1 MEDRDLARLLAWTRI
16 GIGAAT
22 ALMPSMVVRIWA
34 GRSQPSFPN
43 NMLAK
48 GLGVRELA
56 LGIGLLNALENDGHV
71 KPWLMASAAADAGDA
86 VGTLG
91 SWSELGALRALGL
104 LVVEV
109 GAAVVGFSLA
119 ESLD

>member
-16 GIGAAT
+16 GIGAVT
-22 ALMPSMVVRIWA
+22 TLMPSMVVRMWT
-34 GRSQPSFPN
+34 GRSQESFPT
-43 NMLAK
+43 NMLGK
-48 GLGVRELA
+48 GFGVRELA
-56 LGIGLLNALENDGHV
+56 IGVGLLTALESGGNAR
-71 KPWLMASAAADAGDA
+71 PWLLASAAADAGDA

-91 SWSELGALRALGL
+91 SWGELGGLRALGL

-109 GAAVVGFSLA
+109 GAAAVGFSLA

>member
-1 MEDRDLARLLAWTRI
+1 MEDRDLARMLAWTRI

-22 ALMPSMVVRIWA
+22 ALMPSVVVRMWT
-34 GRSQPSFPN
+34 GRSQESFPT
-43 NMLAK
+43 NML
-48 GLGVRELA
+48 GRGFGVRELA
-56 LGIGLLNALENDGHV
+56 IGLGLLTALENGGDA
-71 KPWLMASAAADAGDA
+71 KPWLLASAAADAGDA

-91 SWSELGALRALGL
+91 SWNELGGLRALGL

>member
-22 ALMPSMVVRIWA
+22 ALMPSMVVRMWA
-34 GRSQPSFPN
+34 GRSQPSFPT

-71 KPWLMASAAADAGDA
+71 KPWLLASAAADAGDA

-91 SWSELGALRALGL
+91 SWSELGTLRALGL

-109 GAAVVGFSLA
+109 GASVVGFSLA

>member
-16 GIGAAT
+16 GVGAAT
-22 ALMPSMVVRIWA
+22 ALMPSTVVRLWA
-34 GRSQPSFPN
+34 GEKQPSFPN

-48 GLGVRELA
+48 GFGVRELA
-56 LGIGLLNALENDGHV
+56 LGIGLLTALSNAGHA
-71 KPWLMASAAADAGDA
+71 KPWLMATAAADAGDA

-104 LVVEV
+104 LAVEV
-109 GAAVVGFSLA
+109 GAAVIGFSLA